1 MDPTVRDFSSYIVIN
16 VLIIKAFL
24 VNITLLRMHSR
35 EFPGGSVV
43 KTLCIQCKGWEFD
56 PWSGN

>member
-1 MDPTVRDFSSYIVIN
+1 MDLTVRDFSSYIVIN

-35 EFPGGSVV
+35 KFPGGSVV
-43 KTLCIQCKGWEFD
+43 KTLCIQCKGCEFD
-56 PWSGN
+56 P